1 MDYHKKTSLEKNQFL
16 EFLKSSNAEE
26 DQEWMQKTLL
36 KENVGKKTLGWINK
50 A

>member
-1 MDYHKKTSLEKNQFL
+1 MDYHKNTSKEKNNFL
-16 EFLKSSNAEE
+16 EFLKSSNEE

-36 KENVGKKTLGWINK
+36 KENVGKPTLGWIGK